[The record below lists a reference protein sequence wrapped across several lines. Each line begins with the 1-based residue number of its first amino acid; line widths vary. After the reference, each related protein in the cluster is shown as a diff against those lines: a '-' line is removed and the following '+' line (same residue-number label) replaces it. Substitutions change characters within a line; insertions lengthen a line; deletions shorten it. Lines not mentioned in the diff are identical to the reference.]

1 MCLYLQKRDFLIGKG
16 KLWLRMLSW
25 SCNALLRI
33 WSKSA
38 APDGFMCHR
47 LAVQL
52 ALPVQWRHMSL
63 LTLTIHTVH
72 IARWTLFTLQ
82 THYSHYTLFIELSIL
97 HTLQT
102 GYCTGHY
109 SYVKKLHLARSL
121 NIYSICTLPTVF
133 TFVQAEHFVHKAL
146 WGQAVAPKHPKRW
159 LLQFSQRPIYISSN
173 SAKCTMTTLNPLN

>member
-16 KLWLRMLSW
+16 KLWLWMLSW

-72 IARWTLFTLQ
+72 IARWTLFMLQ
-82 THYSHYTLFIELSIL
+82 THYSHCTLHIQLSIL
-97 HTLQT
+97 HTLQI

-109 SYVKKLHLARSL
+109 SYVKTFHLAHSFHICSISNFHIAHSFHICSSWTFCTQGSL
-121 NIYSICTLPTVF
+121 ETSHCP
-133 TFVQAEHFVHKAL
+133 
-146 WGQAVAPKHPKRW
+146 
-159 LLQFSQRPIYISSN
+159 
-173 SAKCTMTTLNPLN
+173 

>member
-72 IARWTLFTLQ
+72 IARWTLFTLV
-82 THYSHYTLFIELSIL
+82 THTIHTALYTYSCPFYTLFRSDTALDIIPMLRHFTL
-97 HTLQT
+97 H
-102 GYCTGHY
+102 
-109 SYVKKLHLARSL
+109 
-121 NIYSICTLPTVF
+121 TVF
-133 TFVQAEHFVHKAL
+133 TFVQAEHFAHKAL
-146 WGQAVAPKHPKRW
+146 WRQAIAPKHPKRW
-159 LLQFSQRPIYISSN
+159 LLQFSQRPIYISSS
-173 SAKCTMTTLNPLN
+173 SAQCTMTTLNPLN